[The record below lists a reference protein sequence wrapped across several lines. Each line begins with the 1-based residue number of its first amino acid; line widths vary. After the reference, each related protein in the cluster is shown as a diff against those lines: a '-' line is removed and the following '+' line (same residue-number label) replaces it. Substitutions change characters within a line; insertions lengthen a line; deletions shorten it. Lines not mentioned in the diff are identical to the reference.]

1 MTASADGHERVRV
14 AATVLGVNPDEPSAE
29 EFDPSVEYVAGRG
42 EEPPELVEVPYN
54 HLSPMGQ
61 VHNVAEFT
69 RAVDARRA
77 RSFVGVVCALAIAG
91 LLLTLIL

>member
-1 MTASADGHERVRV
+1 MVGPR
-14 AATVLGVNPDEPSAE
+14 LPFPGVNPDEPSAE

-61 VHNVAEFT
+61 VHNVGEFT
-69 RAVDARRA
+69 RAVGARRA
-77 RSFVGVVCALAIAG
+77 PTIVGLACALAIAG
-91 LLLTLIL
+91 LVLTLFL